1 MYFRILG
8 SQIEYQ
14 QAAKRL
20 EQLMDAQPNTPEAL
34 ELKELIQAFIR
45 FEKEMQQSKNDQD
58 KKVK

>member
-20 EQLMDAQPNTPEAL
+20 EQLANAQPHTPEAL
-34 ELKELIQAFIR
+34 ELKELMEAFIR
-45 FEKEMQQSKNDQD
+45 FEKEMQQSKN
-58 KKVK
+58 KPNRKA